1 MGTVAARI
9 VDLSVPLENYAAE
22 YHSAK
27 IEYLD
32 HYDFA
37 NRVARTWGLDAADFP
52 EPHVG
57 GAIDEVSLTSHAGT
71 HVDAPWH
78 FGPLTEGKP
87 GKTIDQV
94 PLEWCYGDGV
104 VLDFTAKADGEYISP
119 GDVEAALGRIDHRLA
134 PGEIVLFHTGA
145 GKAWG
150 RPDYVRRGSGLE
162 GETVFWLVEQG
173 IRMMATDA
181 YSLDIPVHLMA
192 EAMKDGDADRFFP
205 VHRAGREVEY
215 VHAEKVVNLDLLPP
229 TGFKVAL
236 FPVKIRR
243 GSGAWCRAVAILE
256 E

>member
-1 MGTVAARI
+1 MAVRL

-27 IEYLD
+27 IEYID

-37 NRVARTWGLDAADFP
+37 NKVSRTWGLDPADFP
-52 EPHVG
+52 EPYVG
-57 GAIDEVSLTSHAGT
+57 GSIDEVSLTSHAGT
-71 HVDAPWH
+71 HVDAPIH

-104 VLDFTAKADGEYISP
+104 VLDFTSKGDGEYITIA
-119 GDVEAALGRIDHRLA
+119 DIEAALERIGHTLSA
-134 PGEIVLFHTGA
+134 GEIVLFHTGA
-145 GKAWG
+145 GKHWG
-150 RPDYVRRGSGLE
+150 RPDYVKRGSGLDAD
-162 GETVFWLVEQG
+162 GVFWLVERG
-173 IRMMATDA
+173 IRMMGTDA

-192 EAMKDGDADRFFP
+192 EALKNGEKDRFFP

-215 VHAEKVVNLDLLPP
+215 VHAEKVVNLDQLPA
-229 TGFKVAL
+229 TGFKVSL
-236 FPVKIRR
+236 FPVNIRR
-243 GSGAWCRAVAILE
+243 GTGAWCRAVAIIE

>member
-1 MGTVAARI
+1 MGVRI

-27 IEYLD
+27 IEYID

-57 GAIDEVSLTSHAGT
+57 GAVDEVALTSHAGT

-87 GKTIDQV
+87 GKTIDEL

-104 VLDFTAKADGEYISP
+104 VLDFSSKADGEYIDV
-119 GDVEAALGRIDHRLA
+119 GDVEQALRDIGHELTA
-134 PGEIVLFHTGA
+134 GEIVLFHTGA
-145 GKAWG
+145 GSHWG
-150 RPDYVRRGSGLE
+150 RPDYVRRGAGL
-162 GETVFWLVEQG
+162 TADVVFWLVDRG
-173 IRMMATDA
+173 VKMMGTDA
-181 YSLDIPVHLMA
+181 YSLDIPLHMMA
-192 EAMKDGDADRFFP
+192 ERLKEGDKDAFFP
-205 VHRAGREVEY
+205 VHRAGRDVEY
-215 VHAEKVVNLDLLPP
+215 AHAEKVVNLDRLPP

-236 FPVKIRR
+236 FPIKIRK
-243 GSGAWCRAVAILE
+243 GSGAWCRAVAIIE
-256 E
+256 D